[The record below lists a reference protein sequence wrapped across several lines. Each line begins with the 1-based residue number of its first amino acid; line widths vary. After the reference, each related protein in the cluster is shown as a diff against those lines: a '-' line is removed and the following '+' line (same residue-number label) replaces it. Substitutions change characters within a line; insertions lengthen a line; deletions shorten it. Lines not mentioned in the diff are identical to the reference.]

1 MQLYQPRTKLEQFED
16 IIMESKLLNGFNGS
30 SAAALGGKSETKP
43 HLTCDKCDSSS
54 PMFCSAGSFL
64 EDPNV
69 ADDVELEELR
79 MLRQLAMATAADTER
94 TAAALSSGPSWIN

>member
-1 MQLYQPRTKLEQFED
+1 M
-16 IIMESKLLNGFNGS
+16 
-30 SAAALGGKSETKP
+30 
-43 HLTCDKCDSSS
+43 C
-54 PMFCSAGSFL
+54 CSAGSFL

-94 TAAALSSGPSWIN
+94 TATALSAGPFWITISYSSHLI